1 MPSDVRYLP
10 ELPIGRREPS
20 CLAFSEE
27 TGKHRNA
34 SQSRGA
40 YVEAPRETLAGG
52 GDTDTNACIVGG
64 LMGALHGEDGIPQPM
79 RGAVLTCDTALGR
92 PRPKFFSTR
101 DAASLAD
108 QLTQ

>member
-64 LMGALHGEDGIPQPM
+64 LGQT
-79 RGAVLTCDTALGR
+79 VLTIEFSLRYAEGELNWTPFVG
-92 PRPKFFSTR
+92 PRGVGFKV
-101 DAASLAD
+101 
-108 QLTQ
+108 